1 MDISS
6 VSSSSVITQ
15 VLGSSVSGAGS
26 PAIPVS
32 AQNAVVPAP
41 VVTEEQAK
49 NAVDTTNKVVQIIN
63 NGVEFSIDESTGIN
77 VVKVV
82 DKVNGSVIRQLPI
95 EEVIAFAKTL
105 DSLQGL
111 LFKQHA

>member
-6 VSSSSVITQ
+6 VSNSSAIVQ
-15 VLGSSVSGAGS
+15 VFGSSISGAGNSAVPS
-26 PAIPVS
+26 PAQNNAAPTTGVS
-32 AQNAVVPAP
+32 V
-41 VVTEEQAK
+41 EQAK

-63 NGVEFSIDESTGIN
+63 NDVEFSIDESTGIN
-77 VVKVV
+77 VVKVL
-82 DKVNGSVIRQLPI
+82 DKGSGNVIRQLPI

-111 LFKQHA
+111 LFKQYA